1 MTALKLKKEIQKK
14 IDKIDDISLLKEVD
28 SIINLISS
36 GKEDYNELPE
46 EVKKAIVE
54 GLAQLDSG
62 KKLSYD
68 EVKKRNARWFLNSFC
83 TS

>member
-1 MTALKLKKEIQKK
+1 MTALKLKKDIQKK

-28 SIINLISS
+28 CIINLISS

-46 EVKKAIVE
+46 EAKKAIEE

-62 KKLSYD
+62 KKISYD
-68 EVKKRNARWFLNSFC
+68 EVKKRNARWFS
-83 TS
+83 T

>member
-1 MTALKLKKEIQKK
+1 MTAIKLKKDIQRK

-46 EVKKAIVE
+46 EVKNAIEE

-62 KKLSYD
+62 KKISYD
-68 EVKKRNARWFLNSFC
+68 EVKKRNARWFSA
-83 TS
+83 